1 MKLMTNV
8 LIKLM
13 KGGHT
18 DRILIIDNVPEEY
31 FYTMAYP
38 RMCVGK
44 GAEQHWEPDMSKERI
59 LTLHEELRLSQTG
72 DGAIMFDLDNNQA
85 RDRFYALHRYMLSV
99 TPVNQK
105 VVEPVPNSTD
115 QTDPRAGILPQ
126 DMIPRAVLPV
136 LSPPSGAQENPSKVA
151 LAAGTVGAALNLDVE
166 AIKAQAVAEYKE
178 QETAKVKE
186 RLALARAAK
195 ASKD

>member
-1 MKLMTNV
+1 MKLLNNV
-8 LIKLM
+8 LIKIVR
-13 KGGHT
+13 GGHT
-18 DRILIIDNVPEEY
+18 DLVLYLDNVPEDM
-31 FYTMAYP
+31 FYRMAYP
-38 RMCVGK
+38 VMAVGV
-44 GAEQHWEPDMSKERI
+44 GQQQHWEADTTKPMQP
-59 LTLHEELRLSQTG
+59 TLHEELSLSQTG
-72 DGAIMFDLDNNQA
+72 DGGIVFDMDKEHAIA
-85 RDRFYALHRYMLSV
+85 RYARLKRYIHQQFPANVL
-99 TPVNQK
+99 PP
-105 VVEPVPNSTD
+105 EPVPNSVE
-115 QTDPRAGILPQ
+115 PSNPAASALPK

-178 QETAKVKE
+178 QESAKVKE